1 MYSGVVVESGTVTE
15 VFDRMRHPY
24 TRGLFGCIP
33 LPGADKTSRPLVP
46 IRGQLPLPHQR
57 PPGCY
62 FAPRCDFFQAG
73 NCDREGLAMTQVP
86 GEPGHDV
93 RCRRWQ
99 QIDWSTYKPEGVG
112 AGASQG
118 RPATRGVGKESGRT
132 GRSQGEPDKSK
143 KKTVQNT
150 QKK

>member
-1 MYSGVVVESGTVTE
+1 MS
-15 VFDRMRHPY
+15 VFFFLRIRRPPRS
-24 TRGLFGCIP
+24 TRTDTLFP
-33 LPGADKTSRPLVP
+33 TRRSSDL
-46 IRGQLPLPHQR
+46 RGQLPLPHQR

-99 QIDWSTYKPEGVG
+99 QIDRSTYKPEGVG
-112 AGASQG
+112 AGAS
-118 RPATRGVGKESGRT
+118 PAGQVVPSPSNLSKYYDIT
-132 GRSQGEPDKSK
+132 DKPFARYEHRHGGTASVSK
-143 KKTVQNT
+143 CRCVWSLNY
-150 QKK
+150 